1 MQMQLRQDQPSLCM
15 ESKDN
20 MATTYDKIASTTLG
34 SASLEITF
42 SSIAATY
49 TDLRVVITYSM
60 ASGSYPLLR
69 FNGDSSTNYSTTI
82 LAGDGSSASSIRNT
96 SSTSIQASYSA
107 PTNQVA
113 FTTFD
118 IFSYA
123 GSTNKTV
130 LCDFAQDANGS
141 GNTVKVVGLWR
152 NTAAITSITLRGNAT
167 VNFNTGTNAT
177 IYGILKA

>member
-1 MQMQLRQDQPSLCM
+1 MP
-15 ESKDN
+15 
-20 MATTYDKIASTTLG
+20 TTYEKIATTTLG
-34 SASLEITF
+34 SANVQIIF
-42 SSIAATY
+42 NSIAATY

-60 ASGSYPLLR
+60 AEGSLPILR
-69 FNGDSSTNYSTTI
+69 FNGDSSTNYSRTI
-82 LAGDGSSASSIRNT
+82 LAGTGSAASSGRNT
-96 SSTSIQASYSA
+96 SATEIQASYSA

-123 GSTNKTV
+123 GSTFKTV
-130 LCDFAQDANGS
+130 LCDYAQDANGS

-152 NTAAITSITLRGNAT
+152 NTDAITSITLRGFAT
-167 VNFNTGTNAT
+167 VNFNTGTTAT